1 MQKKYPFKFLDSY
14 TREDKDFF
22 FGRTDEIEDLYKM
35 CFQSNILLVYGTS
48 GTGKTSL
55 IQCGLANK
63 FQSYDWSSLFIRRG
77 KNLIYALDKILCEET
92 DKAFPA
98 AAEKEY
104 SIKNL
109 TEKIES
115 IYEVSLKP
123 IYLIFDQ
130 FEELYI
136 LGNNDE
142 QNGFF
147 KVIREILSIKRPVKI
162 IISIREEYL
171 GHLYKFEQAVPEL
184 LRKKLRVEAMNL
196 GKVTTVIEGIGNSKN
211 SNISIEKGKE
221 KDIATTIFEKL
232 REDEKSNTIQL
243 PYLQVF
249 LDNLYMDITKKEYP
263 TAGDETRKAEATI
276 STEALNKFGNIGD
289 VLRSFL
295 VEQVSKTAL
304 KLEKPQEIIW
314 RILSPFVTLQG
325 TKNPIE
331 KIEVFEILRDIPHDF
346 IEKVIDVFVK
356 SRILRLN
363 ENNQRYEITHDALAK
378 QVNAHRSPEEIA
390 ILEVK
395 RMIKN
400 LVEAQKGKSRVFD
413 EEQLA
418 IIKQFRE
425 RIQLEPEEVKAIESS
440 QQIADEEK
448 RKEEEQKKI
457 ELAKARKRNR
467 TLAGFLIVAILAFIA
482 AGILLKIVNNSE
494 KILFNTNKELDK
506 KNDSLIIS
514 QQRTL
519 NALKI
524 ADSAKVAA
532 NKSKE
537 LAQEN
542 LLKVYESEKSR
553 YLKEKEILE
562 KNIKSY
568 VQYGAE
574 NDVID
579 DEKRKISTLNEKIKD
594 LDQKMRKLR
603 K

>member
-77 KNLIYALDKILCEET
+77 KNLIFSLDKILREET

-98 AAEKEY
+98 TAEKEY

-221 KDIATTIFEKL
+221 KDIATTIFEKI

-331 KIEVFEILRDIPHDF
+331 KIEVFEILRDIPNDF

-425 RIQLEPEEVKAIESS
+425 RIQLEQEEVKAIESS

-467 TLAGFLIVAILAFIA
+467 TLAGFLIVAILACIA
-482 AGILLKIVNNSE
+482 AGIFWNNANKQNENLEIAIKQQKIAIEQMIIAEKMQKRAEMERYKALSSE
-494 KILFNTNKELDK
+494 KEAKVEAQSRLIEMYDSERKRYLREKEL
-506 KNDSLIIS
+506 S
-514 QQRTL
+514 
-519 NALKI
+519 
-524 ADSAKVAA
+524 
-532 NKSKE
+532 
-537 LAQEN
+537 
-542 LLKVYESEKSR
+542 
-553 YLKEKEILE
+553 E
-562 KNIKSY
+562 KNINSY
-568 VQYGAE
+568 KQYGAG
-574 NDVID
+574 NDVIG
-579 DEKRKISTLNEKIKD
+579 DEKRKIAALNEKIKE
-594 LDQKMRKLR
+594 LDQKMMKLR